1 MRLRL
6 RFQPRVKV
14 LSDEQIDATLRDQAG
29 SGSPAT
35 GRGGRSSGTGPD
47 RSPRWAS
54 PPSSWGPG
62 SPCGGPPAAVAAGA
76 LPGPEHDLVPG
87 DPRRRVGPRRDP
99 PDAARDDANTLP
111 KRPVPKFR
119 NLEQPNVFAFVQA
132 AAAFENTGTGVY
144 QGALFAVQQ
153 TEEYFP
159 VAAGLTTV
167 EARHAGFLNALLD
180 GPLVPEFFPVDSP
193 IPQSVALSHVDPF
206 IANLN
211 GGTVPEFDPVTPPT
225 PTTSRSSISCSSW
238 RWSRRRSTRST
249 SRSSSA
255 VDDGIPH
262 PVLT

>member
-14 LSDEQIDATLRDQAG
+14 LSDEQIDATLRG
-29 SGSPAT
+29 SKQGGEPRDRARRSFFRTALT
-35 GRGGRSSGTGPD
+35 G
-47 RSPRWAS
+47 
-54 PPSSWGPG
+54 
-62 SPCGGPPAAVAAGA
+62 AAVGVPALFLGAGKSRAAG
-76 LPGPEHDLVPG
+76 
-87 DPRRRVGPRRDP
+87 PRRRSLPELYRGQNMTLFQEILDDESAHVEILQTLLV
-99 PDAARDDANTLP
+99 DDANTLP

-119 NLEQPNVFAFVQA
+119 HLEQPNVFAFVQA

-206 IANLN
+206 IADLN
-211 GGTVPEFDPVTPPT
+211 GGTVPEFDPVNASDPNNFKIIDFLLLLEMVET
-225 PTTSRSSISCSSW
+225 
-238 RWSRRRSTRST
+238 
-249 SRSSSA
+249 A
-255 VDDGIPH
+255 FYQVNVAKFFGG
-262 PVLT
+262 